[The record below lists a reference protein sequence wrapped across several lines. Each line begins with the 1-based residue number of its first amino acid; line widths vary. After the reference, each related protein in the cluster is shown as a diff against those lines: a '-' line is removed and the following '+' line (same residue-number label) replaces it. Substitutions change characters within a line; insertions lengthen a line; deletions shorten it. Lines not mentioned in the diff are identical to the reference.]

1 MDHGEASINTICH
14 DQLRKLSINL
24 KSIIHLVYGS
34 SNVSNT
40 TTSIV
45 CFCRLLSHLTESHI
59 TIFNLWI
66 FVINMY
72 QLCCNFKLFFFFI
85 VVDFVIHW
93 NETAMGLHVLPI
105 PIPPPTSLSMVV
117 IKFLWLSFVFC
128 QFWYFTFCGIR
139 FHTYIKLGKLRAM

>member
-72 QLCCNFKLFFFFI
+72 QLCCNFNFFFYCSGFCHTLKWNSHGFTCAPHPDPPSHLPLHGCYKI
-85 VVDFVIHW
+85 FVAIFC
-93 NETAMGLHVLPI
+93 LLSVLI
-105 PIPPPTSLSMVV
+105 LY
-117 IKFLWLSFVFC
+117 FLW
-128 QFWYFTFCGIR
+128 Y
-139 FHTYIKLGKLRAM
+139 